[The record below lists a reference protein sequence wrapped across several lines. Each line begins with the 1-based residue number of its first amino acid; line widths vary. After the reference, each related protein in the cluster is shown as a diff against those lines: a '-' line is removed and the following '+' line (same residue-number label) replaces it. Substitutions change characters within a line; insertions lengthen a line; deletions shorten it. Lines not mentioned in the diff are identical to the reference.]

1 MSGLLA
7 LAFTAGMVAPI
18 NPCGFALL
26 PAWTTLQVERNARV
40 TSTAAQRLP
49 AALRSGV
56 ALAVGFSGTLL
67 VVGLIV
73 SAGARP
79 IIQAAP
85 ALGIAM
91 GLLLVVLGVAMLA
104 GLNLSLPRIPGLS
117 AIADGGRVVPS
128 LAYGVGFATVS
139 LACTFGVLLA
149 VIAQAQ
155 ATATFAGMLAVFAAY
170 AAGSA
175 AVLIIV
181 AVAAA
186 LVGTGLQKPL
196 ARIARHTHRVVA
208 AILIATGAYL
218 AWYWYPAATGKTPN
232 ANRIARLAAT
242 LSGWVEGH
250 DILLAVGAAG
260 IAIAIAGSAAA
271 SRARTTRSRN

>member
-26 PAWTTLQVERNARV
+26 PAWVTLQIERNARAA
-40 TSTAAQRLP
+40 STAQRLA

-67 VVGLIV
+67 FVGLIV

-91 GLLLVVLGVAMLA
+91 GLLLVVLGIAMLA

-117 AIADGGRVVPS
+117 AIADGGRVAPS

-139 LACTFGVLLA
+139 LACTFGILLA

-155 ATATFAGMLAVFAAY
+155 ATATVTAMLAVFAAY

-196 ARIARHTHRVVA
+196 ASIAQHMHRVVA
-208 AILIATGAYL
+208 AILVATGGYL
-218 AWYWYPAATGKTPN
+218 AWYWYPAATGNAPN
-232 ANRIARLAAT
+232 TNRLARLAAT
-242 LSGWVEGH
+242 LSGWVDAH
-250 DILLAVGAAG
+250 ALLLGIGAAA
-260 IAIAIAGSAAA
+260 IVIAIAGSTAA
-271 SRARTTRSRN
+271 SRTRTTHHRN